1 MLKQFQDDWRMI
13 RMGNDVQRDVIND
26 MEFMIGELHK
36 EWEQSR
42 AIKET
47 VTITVADLA
56 EIKDRIKEAIV
67 VRKVEAE
74 REDVL
79 FKDAIRLTRENF
91 VLLRLIKK
99 IMKVEELNKKMGD
112 MREMKVRLDK
122 EEYEVFG
129 KVRE

>member
-1 MLKQFQDDWRMI
+1 
-13 RMGNDVQRDVIND
+13 MGNDVQRDVIND

-47 VTITVADLA
+47 VTITVADLG

-99 IMKVEELNKKMGD
+99 IMEVEELSKKMGD

-122 EEYEVFG
+122 EEYGVLRSFI
-129 KVRE
+129 